1 MDDVQRIYPHIVR
14 RLQRSDELTKIAG
27 DEALIHKAAN
37 DMAVM
42 ALLKHAAMGPLGKGL
57 MYGAGAAV
65 PAGLVGGALLHQAG
79 NESRRTVEDIRNK
92 ALQTALGVAAIGGG
106 LYALHRTM
114 TPKTKST
121 TSYSQ
126 GPDGTFDPYFKT
138 KVKLSAAQPDTAQL
152 IEKLATVGFLDIL
165 FENQHT
171 HGQDDETR
179 KTAAECQLLNAEH
192 GADILRQL
200 LD

>member
-1 MDDVQRIYPHIVR
+1 MDSVRQIYPR
-14 RLQRSDELTKIAG
+14 LMQRLQRSDDLTKIAG

-57 MYGAGAAV
+57 MYGAGAAI
-65 PAGLVGGALLHQAG
+65 PAGLVGGALVHQAG

-92 ALQTALGVAAIGGG
+92 ALQAALGVAAIGGG
-106 LYALHRTM
+106 LYALHRT
-114 TPKTKST
+114 TKPTSKTT
-121 TSYSQ
+121 TSYGA
-126 GPDGTFDPYFKT
+126 GPGGEMMPMRSMET
-138 KVKLSAAQPDTAQL
+138 KISAAQANATQL
-152 IEKLATVGFLDIL
+152 IEKLATVSFLDTL
-165 FENQHT
+165 FEDQKNRA
-171 HGQDDETR
+171 DVETR